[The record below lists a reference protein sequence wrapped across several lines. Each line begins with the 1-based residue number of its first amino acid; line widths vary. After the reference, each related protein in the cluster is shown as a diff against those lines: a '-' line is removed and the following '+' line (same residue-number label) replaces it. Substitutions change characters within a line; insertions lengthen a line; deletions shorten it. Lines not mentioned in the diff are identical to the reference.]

1 MKSESTETS
10 SPSPFVDAALRGGL
24 PAMAVPSGPSTAS
37 PFDYATLPLADA
49 SALRLTADRIR
60 DRMNG
65 IKRDTIAI
73 GRELL
78 SVRDRLPHGAFGAW
92 VRVEFGMTL
101 RTAQNCMNAARL
113 VQSVPEPVRESVSL
127 LPPAT
132 LYRLSAPSTPPE
144 VVQEV
149 VLAATEG
156 AVPPPD
162 HILRRLD
169 EAAAE
174 RREVAL
180 ATRKKPGRT
189 EEDAKAIVRR
199 RRADRARDQAR
210 LEDEW
215 AREKAQRRVEEEEAR
230 EAARRLVAAH
240 PAIMAQVAA
249 RLRGPASW
257 AFNDELIT
265 SLAVPRAEG
274 GDA

>member
-1 MKSESTETS
+1 MLGDFSGT
-10 SPSPFVDAALRGGL
+10 AI
-24 PAMAVPSGPSTAS
+24 VPR
-37 PFDYATLPLADA
+37 FDYASLPLADA

-65 IKRDTIAI
+65 IKRDTLAI

-78 SVRDRLPHGAFGAW
+78 DIKDRLPHGAFGAW
-92 VRVEFGMTL
+92 VRAELGMTP
-101 RTAQNCMNAARL
+101 RTAQNFMNAARL
-113 VQSVPEPVRESVSL
+113 VQSVPEPIRESVSL

-132 LYRLSAPSTPPE
+132 LYRLSAPSAPQE

-149 VLAATEG
+149 VLAAAER
-156 AVPPPD
+156 AVSPSD

-174 RREVAL
+174 RREVRSAMQ
-180 ATRKKPGRT
+180 KKPGRT
-189 EEDAKAIVRR
+189 EQDAKAIVRR

-210 LEDEW
+210 REEEW
-215 AREKAQRRVEEEEAR
+215 AREKAQRRAEEAR
-230 EAARRLVAAH
+230 EAARRLVVAH
-240 PAIMAQVAA
+240 PAVMAQVAA
-249 RLRGPASW
+249 RLRGPGSW
-257 AFNDELIT
+257 AFSDEVFN